1 MDTATDQIENSLTS
15 LMKAKFGVT
24 RSSSVK
30 LTEKD
35 TLYTIFRKL
44 ADNIYK
50 NGTWTQEDEIQA
62 VDTLIR
68 NRNNFS
74 IDTENIIWTDR
85 KGVNWQANISIT
97 PIDGQ
102 DKLTLGNRIDGK
114 IAYKTLVDCVSLENK
129 EEQTKKTYVI
139 LDPENK
145 SGTKHAKFYYFGSG
159 TKEQLNY
166 FAIGN
171 MNRAIGYDK
180 LQRDILKEFESQ
192 KDSLPFKKED
202 LEGFLRKLSSSE
214 YSGKA
219 NEPMFKKDFIGELT
233 DSYLNTLPRDESMR
247 YLGQPYLA
255 EEMVKNGEVDDHN
268 REWVEKQLATNWGN
282 LTSDPDSKM
291 KVNLD
296 EAPYILQTGNF
307 KRYIHHTQII
317 SHRKN
322 NKIIDFVQKY
332 VENTYDLILQVEYEK
347 DIEKQTR
354 ASAWQT
360 KKNINIETQKIM
372 ESTPLKKYFKFIEL
386 DNDVDLNL
394 FGQFEQEMERIHEVL
409 PETGNKS
416 LELRLR
422 KLGNY
427 RALGMYVPTN
437 NTIAIDFR
445 DYGDDIGGVGI
456 QSFIH
461 EYAHALDYS
470 LGNGRLLSMSDDFRS
485 IVMKYRENLNLKGQN
500 SYVAKKGGY
509 YTTPTEVFARAFEL
523 YVSEAGFK
531 SALLKPEK
539 VYKTRLEYSLFD
551 NKMLEEV
558 SQYFD
563 QIFPGLKA
571 KINEFMKNS
580 NKMAITEPT
589 KSISSEGK
597 QYKKTRNHEERKK
610 LYNNAANKNI
620 VDVAQSLGMVLKGR
634 SSELYWEEH
643 DSFKFNQKQNYFYW
657 NSQRIGGGP
666 IQLVRLIEK
675 CTVAEAV
682 DYLQNLD
689 VSVFDASK
697 IPPKKPFE
705 YYMKEST
712 DLSLAKDYLVNERKL
727 SIDTVNF
734 FISKG
739 LIAQSTFK
747 DKESGKEEAVIVF
760 KHKDQK
766 GKIKG
771 VALQGIVEDFEL
783 HDRGR
788 LKKTFG
794 DGFTGMSIKIGNP
807 PSMKDATDE
816 KPLKIIAFEA
826 PIDLMSYYELH
837 KESIGDAV
845 LVSMNGLRKG
855 TISKLLA
862 NSIAPDI
869 TEEMK
874 ENYLDVLNKHY
885 KPTNKV
891 QITLAVDND
900 AYNEKTGVK
909 AGQDFVD
916 HFNVKVFP
924 VTTHIPALAPNQTKN
939 DWNEQLK
946 LVKAERENNQT
957 PKRTRIEI
965 AQKKLKRLEEEFEN
979 KVDDLF
985 QHSKQTNGQPMN
997 DKRNGGSFLNQ
1008 QNKKEDAVFN
1018 KLHEIEE
1025 QKERIE
1031 KLEYQEELRSSGQN
1045 KQGGLI
1051 MSVENIPRIKAEI
1064 EKAEQGASTYS
1075 SATIRKYKKKLGE
1088 LEQIKEKAELAEKNL
1103 SKEAKA
1109 LIESGSISQWKK
1121 QPTIYFVKGLK
1132 KVALE
1137 INSQGFFKE
1146 SQKYKAQNEEDK
1158 KRIQE
1163 LLGGAQA
1170 MSNVKNIKVQE
1181 SAETKHIKDI
1191 ETKNKNS
1198 QQVSE
1203 PFDEENLKSLLDGSS
1218 IPEDKINDEK
1228 DVTDTKSNKVTE
1240 EVSTLLETFKEDT
1253 DSILL
1258 LAAKKPDQYLTKA
1271 EIEKMLDDHMLKVEE
1286 AIKIYTTKFEDIKEP
1301 TQQETEQIS
1310 KGIKDTIQSILEE
1323 FKHNLQKYILD
1334 KKNHTVSVVTE
1345 KVDDIRTDIRNA
1357 INKRILIVN
1366 ELVKK
1371 FAEKVDKKFTI
1382 ESKISKEEL
1391 ENNKTEQRKEEI
1403 NSTDTP
1409 PLKDLLS
1416 AKEQRREQ
1424 LIDARNRII
1433 ASKDFLRSNKL
1444 SGEKLSPV
1452 QKVKIYDQKINVLD
1466 IEIEALKNKE
1476 VTKNVP
1482 INKENSAPEKNAETT
1497 KKAEKTQAQGNNDH
1511 LKTLISKNDN
1521 PGITQY
1527 LNEKA
1532 KGLMKEKSFKKYL
1545 DSASKF
1551 SKFSRSNIQLL
1562 MEQNPNATQVASI
1575 NKWKELGFELKNK
1588 PQEMYVRTTFPT
1600 IKKDENGEPI
1610 LDRNGEVVK
1619 ENREKLVPV
1628 FDVNEV
1634 VGDKKNLNK
1643 ISDMTQNIAS
1653 PRTFTKVFK
1662 TLAELTSAKVVL
1674 EPLPDSINS
1683 RYDST
1688 EDKISIRPGLGE
1700 EATIKELIYVIST
1713 KNDSF
1718 NNENSKK
1725 EKFEADAV
1733 AYIIGSHLGM
1743 EVDSFTFDYL
1753 NDPEIKIEEFI
1764 VSLEKITEQANE
1776 LVSKID
1782 HRLEQS
1788 IAKNN
1793 PKNKFEE
1800 RLFKANT
1807 ASEEPKKIAVKQ
1819 ESVDNPK
1826 VSSPSLS
1833 R

>member
-74 IDTENIIWTDR
+74 IDTEKIEWTDR
-85 KGVNWQANISIT
+85 KGEDWQANVSIT
-97 PIDGQ
+97 PIDEQ
-102 DKLTLGNRIDGK
+102 DKLTLGDRIDGK
-114 IAYKTLVDCVSLENK
+114 ITYKTLVNRVNIENK
-129 EEQTKKTYVI
+129 EEKTKKTYVL

-171 MNRAIGYDK
+171 MNRSIGYDK
-180 LQRDILKEFESQ
+180 LQRDILKEFENQ

-202 LEGFLRKLSSSE
+202 LEGFIRKLSSSE

-255 EEMVKNGEVDDHN
+255 EEMVKNGEVDNHN
-268 REWVEKQLATNWGN
+268 REWVEKQLATNWGD

-296 EAPYILQTGNF
+296 EAPYILQTGNY
-307 KRYIHHTQII
+307 KRYVHHTEIR

-485 IVMKYRENLNLKGQN
+485 VVMKYRENLNLKGQN

-531 SALLKPEK
+531 SALLKPDK
-539 VYKTRLEYSLFD
+539 VYKTKLEYSLFD
-551 NKMLEEV
+551 KNMLEEV
-558 SQYFD
+558 SHYFD
-563 QIFPGLKA
+563 QIFPDLKT

-580 NKMAITEPT
+580 NEMVITEPT

-597 QYKKTRNHEERKK
+597 QYKKIRNHEERKK

-620 VDVAQSLGMVLKGR
+620 VDVAQSLGMGLKGR
-634 SSELYWEEH
+634 RSELYWEEH

-666 IQLVRLIEK
+666 IQLVRLIKK

-682 DYLQNLD
+682 DYLQDLD

-705 YYMKEST
+705 YFMKEST
-712 DLSLAKDYLVNERKL
+712 DLSLTKDYLVNERKL

-771 VALQGIVEDFEL
+771 VALQGIVEDFEI

-837 KESIGDAV
+837 QESIGDAV

-862 NSIAPDI
+862 NSIASDI

-946 LVKAERENNQT
+946 SVK
-957 PKRTRIEI
+957 
-965 AQKKLKRLEEEFEN
+965 
-979 KVDDLF
+979 
-985 QHSKQTNGQPMN
+985 
-997 DKRNGGSFLNQ
+997 
-1008 QNKKEDAVFN
+1008 
-1018 KLHEIEE
+1018 
-1025 QKERIE
+1025 
-1031 KLEYQEELRSSGQN
+1031 
-1045 KQGGLI
+1045 
-1051 MSVENIPRIKAEI
+1051 
-1064 EKAEQGASTYS
+1064 
-1075 SATIRKYKKKLGE
+1075 
-1088 LEQIKEKAELAEKNL
+1088 
-1103 SKEAKA
+1103 
-1109 LIESGSISQWKK
+1109 
-1121 QPTIYFVKGLK
+1121 
-1132 KVALE
+1132 
-1137 INSQGFFKE
+1137 
-1146 SQKYKAQNEEDK
+1146 NEEDK

-1163 LLGGAQA
+1163 LLGGSQA
-1170 MSNVKNIKVQE
+1170 MSNERNVEIQE
-1181 SAETKHIKDI
+1181 PDEAKLTKDI
-1191 ETKNKNS
+1191 ETKIENS

-1218 IPEDKINDEK
+1218 ILEEKTPAEK
-1228 DVTDTKSNKVTE
+1228 DIFVSKSNKVTE
-1240 EVSTLLETFKEDT
+1240 EVSTLLENFKEDT

-1258 LAAKKPDQYLTKA
+1258 QATKKPDQYLTKA
-1271 EIEKMLDDHMLKVEE
+1271 EIEKILDEHMLKVEE
-1286 AIKIYTTKFEDIKEP
+1286 AIKTYTTKFEDIKEP
-1301 TQQETEQIS
+1301 TPQETEQIS

-1345 KVDDIRTDIRNA
+1345 KVDDLRLDIRNA

-1366 ELVKK
+1366 DLVKK
-1371 FAEKVDKKFTI
+1371 FAEKVDKKFAI
-1382 ESKISKEEL
+1382 DPKISKEEL
-1391 ENNKTEQRKEEI
+1391 ENNKTEHRKGES
-1403 NSTDTP
+1403 NSTGTP
-1409 PLKDLLS
+1409 SKDLIS
-1416 AKEQRREQ
+1416 AKEQHREQ

-1452 QKVKIYDQKINVLD
+1452 QKVKMYDQKINELD

-1476 VTKNVP
+1476 VTTNVP
-1482 INKENSAPEKNAETT
+1482 MNKENSALEKDVEIT
-1497 KKAEKTQAQGNNDH
+1497 KKAEKKQSQENNDQ
-1511 LKTLISKNDN
+1511 LKTLISKSDN

-1532 KGLMKEKSFKKYL
+1532 KELMKEKIFKKYL

-1588 PQEMYVRTTFPT
+1588 PQEMYVRTTLPT

-1619 ENREKLVPV
+1619 EKREKLVPV

-1634 VGDKKNLNK
+1634 IGDKKNLNR
-1643 ISDMTQNIAS
+1643 ISDMTQNITS
-1653 PRTFTKVFK
+1653 PQTFTKVFK

-1733 AYIIGSHLGM
+1733 SYIIGSHLGM

-1753 NDPEIKIEEFI
+1753 NDPEINIEEFI
-1764 VSLEKITEQANE
+1764 VSLEKITDQANK
-1776 LVSKID
+1776 LVSQID
-1782 HRLEQS
+1782 QKLEHS
-1788 IAKNN
+1788 ISKNN

-1800 RLFKANT
+1800 RLFKANM

>member
-15 LMKAKFGVT
+15 LMKTKFGVT

-85 KGVNWQANISIT
+85 KGANWQANVSIT

-114 IAYKTLVDCVSLENK
+114 IAYKTLVDRVNLENK
-129 EEQTKKTYVI
+129 EEKTKKTYVL

-192 KDSLPFKKED
+192 KDSLSFDKGD
-202 LEGFLRKLSSSE
+202 LEGFIRKLSSSE
-214 YSGKA
+214 YSGKS

-255 EEMVKNGEVDDHN
+255 EEMVKKGEVDDHN
-268 REWVEKQLATNWGN
+268 REWVEKQLATNWGD

-307 KRYIHHTQII
+307 KRYIDHTQIKY
-317 SHRKN
+317 HRKN

-372 ESTPLKKYFKFIEL
+372 DSTPLKKYFKFIEL

-409 PETGNKS
+409 PKTGNKS

-470 LGNGRLLSMSDDFRS
+470 IGNGRLLSMSDDFRG
-485 IVMKYRENLNLKGQN
+485 IVMKYRENLNLNGQN

-531 SALLKPEK
+531 SALLKSEK

-551 NKMLEEV
+551 KKMREEI
-558 SQYFD
+558 SLYFD
-563 QIFPGLKA
+563 QVFPDLKA

-580 NKMAITEPT
+580 NKKIVNEPK
-589 KSISSEGK
+589 KSISSEGQ
-597 QYKKTRNHEERKK
+597 QYKKARNHEERKK

-620 VDVAQSLGMVLKGR
+620 VDVAESLGMVLRGR
-634 SSELYWEEH
+634 KSGLYWEEH
-643 DSFKFNQKQNYFYW
+643 DSFRFDQRQNYFYW

-666 IQLVRLIEK
+666 IQLVRLIKK
-675 CTVAEAV
+675 CTTSQAV
-682 DYLQNLD
+682 DYLQNLNE
-689 VSVFDASK
+689 SVFDVSK
-697 IPPKKPFE
+697 IPSKKPFK
-705 YYMKEST
+705 YFMKEST
-712 DLSLAKDYLVNERKL
+712 DLTLTKDYLVNERKL
-727 SIDTVNF
+727 SLDTVNF

-739 LIAQSTFK
+739 LIAQSTYK
-747 DKESGKEEAVIVF
+747 DKETGKVEPVVVF
-760 KHKDQK
+760 KHKDNN
-766 GKIKG
+766 GKIRG
-771 VALQGIVEDFEL
+771 VALKGIIEDYEV
-783 HDRGR
+783 HESGR

-826 PIDLMSYYELH
+826 TIDLMSYYELH

-891 QITLAVDND
+891 QIILAVDND
-900 AYNEKTGVK
+900 EYNEKTGVK
-909 AGQDFVD
+909 AAQDFVD
-916 HFNVKVFP
+916 NFNVTVFP
-924 VTTHIPALAPNQTKN
+924 VHTHIPNLAPNQTKN

-946 LVKAERENNQT
+946 LVKAGALKKEEIKTSKKIIREIEGGNDMSQVNGIDD
-957 PKRTRIEI
+957 KGKIVNKIKEEI
-965 AQKKLKRLEEEFEN
+965 ANLEN
-979 KVDDLF
+979 L
-985 QHSKQTNGQPMN
+985 
-997 DKRNGGSFLNQ
+997 
-1008 QNKKEDAVFN
+1008 KKEYRDNYKWDELFEVNWSLIERSLVLDA
-1018 KLHEIEE
+1018 
-1025 QKERIE
+1025 IE
-1031 KLEYQEELRSSGQN
+1031 KD
-1045 KQGGLI
+1045 
-1051 MSVENIPRIKAEI
+1051 SVDPILSEIAEI
-1064 EKAEQGASTYS
+1064 EDQISEREKDSYYADSFEQSGQISKD
-1075 SATIRKYKKKLGE
+1075 IRDLKTRKNKLID
-1088 LEQIKEKAELAEKNL
+1088 LKEKCI
-1103 SKEAKA
+1103 A
-1109 LIESGSISQWKK
+1109 LYGVREVSQNVIESKLVS
-1121 QPTIYFVKGLK
+1121 
-1132 KVALE
+1132 
-1137 INSQGFFKE
+1137 
-1146 SQKYKAQNEEDK
+1146 EDK
-1158 KRIQE
+1158 
-1163 LLGGAQA
+1163 
-1170 MSNVKNIKVQE
+1170 V
-1181 SAETKHIKDI
+1181 TKQ
-1191 ETKNKNS
+1191 KNKNS
-1198 QQVSE
+1198 QRINETSN
-1203 PFDEENLKSLLDGSS
+1203 EENLKSLLDVSS
-1218 IPEDKINDEK
+1218 IPEENITAEK
-1228 DVTDTKSNKVTE
+1228 DISVSKSNKVTE

-1258 LAAKKPDQYLTKA
+1258 QAAKKPEQYLTKA

-1301 TQQETEQIS
+1301 TRQETEQIS

-1334 KKNHTVSVVTE
+1334 KKNHTVSMVTG

-1366 ELVKK
+1366 DLVKK

-1382 ESKISKEEL
+1382 ESKINKEEL
-1391 ENNKTEQRKEEI
+1391 EKNNTEKINEESK
-1403 NSTDTP
+1403 STDAP
-1409 PLKDLLS
+1409 SKDLLS
-1416 AKEQRREQ
+1416 AKEQHKEQ
-1424 LIDARNRII
+1424 LIDARNQII

-1444 SGEKLSPV
+1444 TGEKLSPV
-1452 QKVKIYDQKINVLD
+1452 QKVKMYDQKINELD
-1466 IEIEALKNKE
+1466 IEIEALKNKK
-1476 VTKNVP
+1476 VKTNVST
-1482 INKENSAPEKNAETT
+1482 NKENFAPEKNVETR
-1497 KKAEKTQAQGNNDH
+1497 KKVEKKQSQENNDE

-1545 DSASKF
+1545 ESISNF

-1562 MEQNPNATQVASI
+1562 MEQNPNATQVASV
-1575 NKWKELGFELKNK
+1575 NKWKELGFELKQDPK
-1588 PQEMYVRTTFPT
+1588 EMYVRTNYPT
-1600 IKKDENGEPI
+1600 IKKDKNGDPI
-1610 LDRNGEVVK
+1610 LDKNGEAIK
-1619 ENREKLVPV
+1619 EYRERLVPV
-1628 FDVNEV
+1628 FDISEV
-1634 VGDKKNLNK
+1634 VGDKKELDK
-1643 ISDMTQNIAS
+1643 VKESIQELSA
-1653 PRTFTKVFK
+1653 PRVFTKVFK
-1662 TLAELTSAKVVL
+1662 TLTSLTSADVSI
-1674 EPLPDSINS
+1674 ENLPDSINS
-1683 RYDST
+1683 QYDFSKN
-1688 EDKISIRPGLGE
+1688 KIIIRPGLGE
-1700 EATIKELIYVIST
+1700 EATIKEMIYLMNTPEAVNHEEIS
-1713 KNDSF
+1713 KR
-1718 NNENSKK
+1718 
-1725 EKFEADAV
+1725 EKFEREAV
-1733 AYIIGSHLGM
+1733 SYVVASYFGIN
-1743 EVDSFTFDYL
+1743 VRNTTFDYL
-1753 NDPEIKIEEFI
+1753 KEPTLNVADFIE
-1764 VSLEKITEQANE
+1764 SLDKITDQANK
-1776 LVSKID
+1776 LVSQID
-1782 HRLEQS
+1782 QRLEHS
-1788 IAKNN
+1788 ISKNS

-1800 RLFKANT
+1800 RLFQANSVT
-1807 ASEEPKKIAVKQ
+1807 EETQKIAVKQ

>member
-15 LMKAKFGVT
+15 LMKAKFRVT

-85 KGVNWQANISIT
+85 KGANWQANVSIT

-102 DKLTLGNRIDGK
+102 DRLTLGNRIDGK
-114 IAYKTLVDCVSLENK
+114 IAYKTLVDRVNLENK
-129 EEQTKKTYVI
+129 EEKTKKTYVL

-192 KDSLPFKKED
+192 KDSLSFEKED
-202 LEGFLRKLSSSE
+202 LESFIRKLSSSE
-214 YSGKA
+214 YSGKS

-255 EEMVKNGEVDDHN
+255 EEMVKKGEVDDHN
-268 REWVEKQLATNWGN
+268 REWVEKQLATNWGD

-307 KRYIHHTQII
+307 KRYIHHTQIR

-470 LGNGRLLSMSDDFRS
+470 IGNGRLLSMSDDFRG

-539 VYKTRLEYSLFD
+539 IYQTRLEYSLFD
-551 NKMLEEV
+551 KKMREEI
-558 SQYFD
+558 SLFFD
-563 QIFPGLKA
+563 QVFPDLKA
-571 KINEFMKNS
+571 KINEFMQNS
-580 NKMAITEPT
+580 NKKIVKEPN
-589 KSISSEGK
+589 KSLSSEGQ
-597 QYKKTRNHEERKK
+597 QYKKARNHEERKK
-610 LYNNAANKNI
+610 LYKIAANKNI
-620 VDVAQSLGMVLKGR
+620 VDVAESLGMVLGGR
-634 SSELYWEEH
+634 KSGLYWEEH
-643 DSFKFNQKQNYFYW
+643 DSFRFDQRQNYFYW

-666 IQLVRLIEK
+666 IQLVRLIKK
-675 CTVAEAV
+675 CTTSQAV
-682 DYLQNLD
+682 DYLQNLNE
-689 VSVFDASK
+689 SVFDVSK
-697 IPPKKPFE
+697 IPSKKPFK
-705 YYMKEST
+705 YFMKEST
-712 DLSLAKDYLVNERKL
+712 DLSLAKEYLVNERKL
-727 SIDTVNF
+727 SLETVDF
-734 FISKG
+734 FIAEG
-739 LIAQSTFK
+739 LIAQSTYK
-747 DKESGKEEAVIVF
+747 DKETGKEEPVIVF
-760 KHKDQK
+760 KHKDNN

-771 VALQGIVEDFEL
+771 VALQGIFEDFEL
-783 HDRGR
+783 HERGR

-794 DGFTGMSIKIGNP
+794 DGFTGMSIKVDNP
-807 PSMKDATDE
+807 PLMKNATDE

-874 ENYLDVLNKHY
+874 ESYLDMLNKHY

-924 VTTHIPALAPNQTKN
+924 VTTNIPALAPNQTKN

-965 AQKKLKRLEEEFEN
+965 AQKKLERLEEEFEN

-997 DKRNGGSFLNQ
+997 DKRNGGSFLNK
-1008 QNKKEDAVFN
+1008 QNKKEEAVFN
-1018 KLHEIEE
+1018 KLDEIEE

-1088 LEQIKEKAELAEKNL
+1088 LERIKEKAELAEKNL

-1109 LIESGSISQWKK
+1109 LIESGSIYQWKK

-1137 INSQGFFKE
+1137 IDSQGFFKE

-1163 LLGGAQA
+1163 LLGGSQA
-1170 MSNVKNIKVQE
+1170 MSNEKNIEIQE
-1181 SAETKHIKDI
+1181 PDEAKLTKDI
-1191 ETKNKNS
+1191 ETKIENS

-1218 IPEDKINDEK
+1218 IPEEKTAAEK
-1228 DVTDTKSNKVTE
+1228 DIFVSKSNKVTE
-1240 EVSTLLETFKEDT
+1240 EVSTLLENFKEDT

-1258 LAAKKPDQYLTKA
+1258 QAAKKPDQYLTKA
-1271 EIEKMLDDHMLKVEE
+1271 EIEKMLDEHMLKVEE
-1286 AIKIYTTKFEDIKEP
+1286 AIKTYTTKFEDIKEP
-1301 TQQETEQIS
+1301 TPQETEQIS

-1334 KKNHTVSVVTE
+1334 KKNHTLSVVTE
-1345 KVDDIRTDIRNA
+1345 KVDDLRLDIRNA

-1366 ELVKK
+1366 DLVKK
-1371 FAEKVDKKFTI
+1371 FAEKVDNKFTI
-1382 ESKISKEEL
+1382 ESKINKEEL
-1391 ENNKTEQRKEEI
+1391 EKNNTEKIKEES
-1403 NSTDTP
+1403 NSTAAP
-1409 PLKDLLS
+1409 SKDLLS
-1416 AKEQRREQ
+1416 AKEQHKEQ
-1424 LIDARNRII
+1424 LIDARNQII

-1444 SGEKLSPV
+1444 TGEKLSPV
-1452 QKVKIYDQKINVLD
+1452 QKVKMYDQKINELD
-1466 IEIEALKNKE
+1466 IEIEALKNKK
-1476 VTKNVP
+1476 VKTNVST
-1482 INKENSAPEKNAETT
+1482 NKENFAPEKNVETS
-1497 KKAEKTQAQGNNDH
+1497 KKVEKKQSQENNDQ

-1521 PGITQY
+1521 SGITQY

-1532 KGLMKEKSFKKYL
+1532 KGLMKEKSLKKYL
-1545 DSASKF
+1545 ESISNF

-1562 MEQNPNATQVASI
+1562 MEQNPNATQVASV
-1575 NKWKELGFELKNK
+1575 NKWKELGFELKQDPK
-1588 PQEMYVRTTFPT
+1588 EMYVRTNYPT
-1600 IKKDENGEPI
+1600 IKKDKNGDPI
-1610 LDRNGEVVK
+1610 LDKNGEAIK
-1619 ENREKLVPV
+1619 EYRERLVPV
-1628 FDVNEV
+1628 FDISEV
-1634 VGDKKNLNK
+1634 VGDKKELNK
-1643 ISDMTQNIAS
+1643 VKESIQELSA
-1653 PRTFTKVFK
+1653 PRVFTKVFK
-1662 TLAELTSAKVVL
+1662 TLTSLTSADVSI
-1674 EPLPDSINS
+1674 ENLPDSINS
-1683 RYDST
+1683 QYDFSKN
-1688 EDKISIRPGLGE
+1688 KIIIRPGLGE
-1700 EATIKELIYVIST
+1700 KATIKEMIYLMNTPEAVNHEEIS
-1713 KNDSF
+1713 KR
-1718 NNENSKK
+1718 
-1725 EKFEADAV
+1725 EKFEREAV
-1733 AYIIGSHLGM
+1733 SYVVASYFGIN
-1743 EVDSFTFDYL
+1743 VRNTTFDYL
-1753 NDPEIKIEEFI
+1753 KEPTLNVADFIE
-1764 VSLEKITEQANE
+1764 SLDKITDQANK
-1776 LVSKID
+1776 LVSQID
-1782 HRLEQS
+1782 QRLEHS
-1788 IAKNN
+1788 ISKNS

-1800 RLFKANT
+1800 RLFQANSVT
-1807 ASEEPKKIAVKQ
+1807 EETQKIAIKQ

>member
-24 RSSSVK
+24 RSSYVK

-74 IDTENIIWTDR
+74 IDTEKIEWTDR
-85 KGVNWQANISIT
+85 KGEDWQANVSIT
-97 PIDGQ
+97 PIDEQ
-102 DKLTLGNRIDGK
+102 DKLTLGDRIDGK
-114 IAYKTLVDCVSLENK
+114 ITYKTLVNRVNIENK
-129 EEQTKKTYVI
+129 EEKTKKTYVL

-171 MNRAIGYDK
+171 MNRSIGYDK
-180 LQRDILKEFESQ
+180 LQRDILKEFENQ

-202 LEGFLRKLSSSE
+202 LEGFIRKLSSSE

-255 EEMVKNGEVDDHN
+255 EEMVKNGEVDNHN
-268 REWVEKQLATNWGN
+268 REWVEKQLATNWGD

-296 EAPYILQTGNF
+296 EAPYILQTGNY
-307 KRYIHHTQII
+307 KRYVHHTEIR

-394 FGQFEQEMERIHEVL
+394 FGQFEQEMEQIHEVL

-485 IVMKYRENLNLKGQN
+485 VVMKYRENLNLKGQN

-531 SALLKPEK
+531 SALLKPDK
-539 VYKTRLEYSLFD
+539 VYKTKLEYSLFD
-551 NKMLEEV
+551 KNMLEEV
-558 SQYFD
+558 SHYFD
-563 QIFPGLKA
+563 QIFPDLKT

-580 NKMAITEPT
+580 NEMVITEPT

-597 QYKKTRNHEERKK
+597 QYKKIRNHEERKK

-620 VDVAQSLGMVLKGR
+620 VDVAQSLGMGLKGR
-634 SSELYWEEH
+634 RSELYWEEH

-666 IQLVRLIEK
+666 IQLVRLIKK

-682 DYLQNLD
+682 DYLQDLD

-705 YYMKEST
+705 YFMKEST
-712 DLSLAKDYLVNERKL
+712 DLSLTKDYLVNERKL

-771 VALQGIVEDFEL
+771 VALQGIVEDFEI

-837 KESIGDAV
+837 QESIGDAV

-862 NSIAPDI
+862 NSIASDI

-946 LVKAERENNQT
+946 SVK
-957 PKRTRIEI
+957 
-965 AQKKLKRLEEEFEN
+965 
-979 KVDDLF
+979 
-985 QHSKQTNGQPMN
+985 
-997 DKRNGGSFLNQ
+997 
-1008 QNKKEDAVFN
+1008 
-1018 KLHEIEE
+1018 
-1025 QKERIE
+1025 
-1031 KLEYQEELRSSGQN
+1031 
-1045 KQGGLI
+1045 
-1051 MSVENIPRIKAEI
+1051 
-1064 EKAEQGASTYS
+1064 
-1075 SATIRKYKKKLGE
+1075 
-1088 LEQIKEKAELAEKNL
+1088 
-1103 SKEAKA
+1103 
-1109 LIESGSISQWKK
+1109 
-1121 QPTIYFVKGLK
+1121 
-1132 KVALE
+1132 
-1137 INSQGFFKE
+1137 
-1146 SQKYKAQNEEDK
+1146 NEEDK

-1163 LLGGAQA
+1163 LLGGSQA
-1170 MSNVKNIKVQE
+1170 MSNERNVEIQE
-1181 SAETKHIKDI
+1181 PDEAKLTKDI
-1191 ETKNKNS
+1191 ETKIENS

-1218 IPEDKINDEK
+1218 IPEEKTPAEK
-1228 DVTDTKSNKVTE
+1228 DIFVSKSNKITE
-1240 EVSTLLETFKEDT
+1240 EVSTLLENFKEDT

-1258 LAAKKPDQYLTKA
+1258 QATKKPDQYLTKA
-1271 EIEKMLDDHMLKVEE
+1271 EIEKILDEHMLKVEE
-1286 AIKIYTTKFEDIKEP
+1286 AIKTYTTKFEDIKEP
-1301 TQQETEQIS
+1301 TPQETEQIS

-1334 KKNHTVSVVTE
+1334 KKNYTVSVVTE
-1345 KVDDIRTDIRNA
+1345 KVDDLRLDIRNA

-1366 ELVKK
+1366 DLVKK
-1371 FAEKVDKKFTI
+1371 FAEKVDKKFAI
-1382 ESKISKEEL
+1382 DPKISKEEL
-1391 ENNKTEQRKEEI
+1391 ENNKTEHRKGES
-1403 NSTDTP
+1403 NSTGTP
-1409 PLKDLLS
+1409 SKDLTS
-1416 AKEQRREQ
+1416 AKEQHREQ

-1452 QKVKIYDQKINVLD
+1452 QKVKMYDQKINELD

-1476 VTKNVP
+1476 VTTNVP
-1482 INKENSAPEKNAETT
+1482 MNKENSALEKDVEIT
-1497 KKAEKTQAQGNNDH
+1497 KKADKKQSQENNDQ
-1511 LKTLISKNDN
+1511 LKTLISKSDN

-1588 PQEMYVRTTFPT
+1588 PQEMYVRTTLPT

-1619 ENREKLVPV
+1619 EKREKLVPV

-1634 VGDKKNLNK
+1634 IGDKKNLNR
-1643 ISDMTQNIAS
+1643 ISDMTQNITS
-1653 PRTFTKVFK
+1653 PQTFTKVFK

-1733 AYIIGSHLGM
+1733 SYIIGSHLGM

-1753 NDPEIKIEEFI
+1753 NDPEINIEEFI
-1764 VSLEKITEQANE
+1764 VSLEKITDQANK
-1776 LVSKID
+1776 LVSQID
-1782 HRLEQS
+1782 QRLEHS
-1788 IAKNN
+1788 ISKNN

-1800 RLFKANT
+1800 RLFKANM

>member
-1 MDTATDQIENSLTS
+1 DQIENSLTS

-85 KGVNWQANISIT
+85 KGANWQANVSIT
-97 PIDGQ
+97 PVDEQ
-102 DKLTLGNRIDGK
+102 DKLTLGDRIDGK
-114 IAYKTLVDCVSLENK
+114 ITYKTLVNRVNLENK
-129 EEQTKKTYVI
+129 EEKTKKTYVL

-145 SGTKHAKFYYFGSG
+145 SGIKHAKFYYFGSG

-202 LEGFLRKLSSSE
+202 LEGFIRKLSSSE

-255 EEMVKNGEVDDHN
+255 EEMVKNGEVNDHN
-268 REWVEKQLATNWGN
+268 REWVEKQLATNWGD

-296 EAPYILQTGNF
+296 EAPYILQTGNY
-307 KRYIHHTQII
+307 KRYIHHTQIR

-485 IVMKYRENLNLKGQN
+485 VVMKYRENLNLKGQN

-551 NKMLEEV
+551 KKMLEEV

-563 QIFPGLKA
+563 QIFPDLKA

-610 LYNNAANKNI
+610 LYNIAANKNI

-689 VSVFDASK
+689 VSVFDVSK

-705 YYMKEST
+705 YFMKEST

-727 SIDTVNF
+727 SLETVDF

-739 LIAQSTFK
+739 LIAQSTYK
-747 DKESGKEEAVIVF
+747 DKETGKVEPVVVF
-760 KHKDQK
+760 KHKDNN
-766 GKIKG
+766 GKIRG
-771 VALQGIVEDFEL
+771 VALKGIIEDYEI
-783 HDRGR
+783 HESGR

-924 VTTHIPALAPNQTKN
+924 VTTHIPALAPNQIKN

-965 AQKKLKRLEEEFEN
+965 AQKKLERLEEEFEN

-985 QHSKQTNGQPMN
+985 QHSQQTNGQPMN

-1008 QNKKEDAVFN
+1008 QNKKEEAVFN

-1051 MSVENIPRIKAEI
+1051 MSVENIPRIKSEI

-1088 LEQIKEKAELAEKNL
+1088 LERIKEKAELAEKNL

-1137 INSQGFFKE
+1137 IDSQGFFKE
-1146 SQKYKAQNEEDK
+1146 SQKYKAQNEEEK

-1163 LLGGAQA
+1163 LLGGSQA
-1170 MSNVKNIKVQE
+1170 MSNEKNIEIQE
-1181 SAETKHIKDI
+1181 PDEAKLTKDI
-1191 ETKNKNS
+1191 ETKIENS

-1203 PFDEENLKSLLDGSS
+1203 PFDEENLKSLLGGSF
-1218 IPEDKINDEK
+1218 IPEEKTAAEK
-1228 DVTDTKSNKVTE
+1228 DISVSKSN
-1240 EVSTLLETFKEDT
+1240 
-1253 DSILL
+1253 
-1258 LAAKKPDQYLTKA
+1258 
-1271 EIEKMLDDHMLKVEE
+1271 
-1286 AIKIYTTKFEDIKEP
+1286 
-1301 TQQETEQIS
+1301 
-1310 KGIKDTIQSILEE
+1310 
-1323 FKHNLQKYILD
+1323 
-1334 KKNHTVSVVTE
+1334 
-1345 KVDDIRTDIRNA
+1345 
-1357 INKRILIVN
+1357 
-1366 ELVKK
+1366 
-1371 FAEKVDKKFTI
+1371 
-1382 ESKISKEEL
+1382 
-1391 ENNKTEQRKEEI
+1391 
-1403 NSTDTP
+1403 
-1409 PLKDLLS
+1409 
-1416 AKEQRREQ
+1416 
-1424 LIDARNRII
+1424 
-1433 ASKDFLRSNKL
+1433 
-1444 SGEKLSPV
+1444 
-1452 QKVKIYDQKINVLD
+1452 
-1466 IEIEALKNKE
+1466 
-1476 VTKNVP
+1476 
-1482 INKENSAPEKNAETT
+1482 
-1497 KKAEKTQAQGNNDH
+1497 
-1511 LKTLISKNDN
+1511 
-1521 PGITQY
+1521 
-1527 LNEKA
+1527 
-1532 KGLMKEKSFKKYL
+1532 
-1545 DSASKF
+1545 
-1551 SKFSRSNIQLL
+1551 
-1562 MEQNPNATQVASI
+1562 
-1575 NKWKELGFELKNK
+1575 
-1588 PQEMYVRTTFPT
+1588 
-1600 IKKDENGEPI
+1600 
-1610 LDRNGEVVK
+1610 
-1619 ENREKLVPV
+1619 
-1628 FDVNEV
+1628 
-1634 VGDKKNLNK
+1634 
-1643 ISDMTQNIAS
+1643 
-1653 PRTFTKVFK
+1653 
-1662 TLAELTSAKVVL
+1662 
-1674 EPLPDSINS
+1674 
-1683 RYDST
+1683 
-1688 EDKISIRPGLGE
+1688 
-1700 EATIKELIYVIST
+1700 
-1713 KNDSF
+1713 
-1718 NNENSKK
+1718 
-1725 EKFEADAV
+1725 
-1733 AYIIGSHLGM
+1733 
-1743 EVDSFTFDYL
+1743 
-1753 NDPEIKIEEFI
+1753 
-1764 VSLEKITEQANE
+1764 
-1776 LVSKID
+1776 
-1782 HRLEQS
+1782 
-1788 IAKNN
+1788 
-1793 PKNKFEE
+1793 
-1800 RLFKANT
+1800 
-1807 ASEEPKKIAVKQ
+1807 
-1819 ESVDNPK
+1819 
-1826 VSSPSLS
+1826 
-1833 R
+1833 